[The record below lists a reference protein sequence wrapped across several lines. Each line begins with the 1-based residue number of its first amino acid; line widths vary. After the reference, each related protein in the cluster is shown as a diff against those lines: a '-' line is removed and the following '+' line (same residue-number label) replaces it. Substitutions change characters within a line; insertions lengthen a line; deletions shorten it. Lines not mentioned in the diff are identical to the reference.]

1 MVPLL
6 RRVAQHVLAAEGFR
20 TGTLSVAVVSACT
33 MSALHREFTGRPGP
47 TDVLA
52 FDLGSDRR
60 AGRLDAEVILCA
72 DVARRQAATRGGT
85 LQAARAELALY
96 LVHGLLHLAGY
107 DDHAPRQFVTM
118 HLREDQLL
126 ERLGLGPVFK
136 TASTRSAGCTGRTRV
151 PRP

>member
-20 TGTLSVAVVSACT
+20 TGTLSIAVVSARA

-96 LVHGLLHLAGY
+96 LVHGILHVAGY
-107 DDHAPRQFVTM
+107 DDHTPREFARM
-118 HLREDQLL
+118 HIREDELL
-126 ERLGLGPVFK
+126 EGLGLGPVFK
-136 TASTRSAGCTGRTRV
+136 TASTRSAGCTGRARV

>member
-6 RRVAQHVLAAEGFR
+6 RRVAEHVLAAEGFR
-20 TGTLSVAVVSACT
+20 SGTLSIAVVSARA
-33 MSALHREFTGRPGP
+33 MRALHREFTGRPGP

-52 FDLGSDRR
+52 FDLDSDRR

-96 LVHGLLHLAGY
+96 LVHGILHLAGY

-118 HLREDQLL
+118 HLREDELL
-126 ERLGLGPVFK
+126 ERLGLGPVFNA
-136 TASTRSAGCTGRTRV
+136 ASSRSAGCIGRARAR
-151 PRP
+151 RP

>member
-6 RRVAQHVLAAEGFR
+6 RRVAEHVLAAEGFR
-20 TGTLSVAVVSACT
+20 SGTLSIAVVSARA
-33 MSALHREFTGRPGP
+33 MSALHREFTGR

-52 FDLGSDRR
+52 FDLDSDRR

-96 LVHGLLHLAGY
+96 LVHGILHLAGY

-118 HLREDQLL
+118 HLREDELL
-126 ERLGLGPVFK
+126 ERLGLGPVFNA
-136 TASTRSAGCTGRTRV
+136 ASSRSAGCIGRARAR
-151 PRP
+151 RP